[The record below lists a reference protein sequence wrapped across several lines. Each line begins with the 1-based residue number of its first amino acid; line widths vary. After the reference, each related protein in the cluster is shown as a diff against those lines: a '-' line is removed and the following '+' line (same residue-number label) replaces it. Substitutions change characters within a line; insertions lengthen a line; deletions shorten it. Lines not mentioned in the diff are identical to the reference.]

1 MRLTVEPSFSGGSI
15 TAPSSKS
22 AMQRYVA
29 CALLAEG
36 TSEILNPSYCDDA
49 RAAIGM
55 AECLGADI
63 SKLPGRI
70 IIQGGF
76 KPQCNKLFCG
86 ESGLGARV
94 FSVLAAL
101 HDDWIEIRGEG
112 SILSRPFNMLA
123 DTLRPMGVDVRSD
136 RDLLPI
142 KIKGPI
148 KGGTAMVDGS
158 VSSQF
163 LSGLLLALPF
173 VENDSHL
180 IVNKLSSKP
189 YIDLTIQ
196 VLNDF
201 GISIDNRDYRSFFIA
216 GAQKYKPGTYRVE
229 GDWSGAAFLL
239 VLGAVAGNIEV
250 RGLHPS
256 STQSDKYIVDLLKRA
271 GAHVTVNDYSVKVK
285 KNRLDSF
292 IADISDCPDL
302 APPLAVLASFCNG
315 KTILTGTGRL
325 KVKESDRGKVLE
337 KELGKMGVKIVNYD
351 NHMEI
356 AGPSEI
362 IGGMCDSHG
371 DHRIAMALVTLA
383 AGAEKKI
390 DLSGAEAV
398 NKSYPDFYDHMRG
411 LGISISKL
419 KNV

>member
-1 MRLTVEPSFSGGSI
+1 MRLTVDPSFSGGSI
-15 TAPSSKS
+15 TAPASKS

-36 TSEILNPSYCDDA
+36 TCEILNPSYCDDA

-63 SKLPGRI
+63 SELPGRI

-101 HDDWIEIRGEG
+101 HDDWIELRGEG

-123 DTLRPMGVDVRSD
+123 DTLRPMGVEVISNK
-136 RDLLPI
+136 DLLPV

-163 LSGLLLALPF
+163 LSGMLLALPL
-173 VENDSHL
+173 VQNDSHL
-180 IVNKLSSKP
+180 IVNNLSSKP

-196 VLNDF
+196 VLHDF
-201 GISIDNRDYRSFFIA
+201 GISIDNRDYRSFFIN
-216 GAQKYKPGTYRVE
+216 GAQQYKPGTYRVE

-250 RGLHPS
+250 RGLRPS
-256 STQSDKYIVDLLKRA
+256 SSQSDKYIVDLLKRA
-271 GAHVTVNDYSVKVK
+271 GADVIVNDYSVKVK

-302 APPLAVLASFCNG
+302 APPLAVLASFCDG

-383 AGAEKKI
+383 VGAEQKI
-390 DLSGAEAV
+390 ALSGAEAV
-398 NKSYPDFYDHMRG
+398 NKSYPDFYDHMRR

-419 KNV
+419 

>member
-1 MRLTVEPSFSGGSI
+1 MRLTVDPSFSGGSI

-36 TSEILNPSYCDDA
+36 TCEILNPSYCDDA
-49 RAAIGM
+49 RAAVGM

-63 SKLPGRI
+63 SKIPGRI
-70 IIQGGF
+70 IIHGGF

-123 DTLRPMGVDVRSD
+123 DTLRPMGVEVISNK
-136 RDLLPI
+136 DLLPV
-142 KIKGPI
+142 KVKGPI

-173 VENDSHL
+173 VEDDSHL
-180 IVNKLSSKP
+180 IVNNLSSKP

-196 VLNDF
+196 VLHDF
-201 GISIDNRDYRSFFIA
+201 GISIDNRDYRSFFID

-250 RGLHPS
+250 RGLRPS

-271 GAHVTVNDYSVKVK
+271 GADVIVNDYSVKVK

-302 APPLAVLASFCNG
+302 APPLAVLASFCDG

-356 AGPSEI
+356 TGPSEI
-362 IGGMCDSHG
+362 IAGMCDSHG

-383 AGAEKKI
+383 VGAEKKI

-398 NKSYPDFYDHMRG
+398 NKSYPDFYDHMRS

-419 KNV
+419 KDV